1 MSHEGT
7 TPAQSPSKK
16 ELWDDPTQNN
26 EHVPS
31 ADPARGLTEEEAEKL
46 RQEGKFNDL
55 PDRSGRSTAQIIRDN
70 VFTRINFML
79 GTLFVLVMLTG
90 SWINGAF
97 GLLIIFNSIIGIIQ
111 ELRAK
116 RTLDNLAVI
125 GEARPRVRRDG
136 TVREVSP
143 EDVVLGDVIVIKPG
157 EQIVVDGEVT
167 ESSYLEIDESLL
179 TGESDP
185 IHKDPGSPIM
195 SGSFVSSGT
204 GSYRATRVGPDAYA
218 SKLTHEA
225 SRFSLVDSQLQSGIN
240 SILRAITWILVP
252 VGILTIVG
260 QIRAGGDD
268 WREIILSVTGA
279 LVPMIPEGLV
289 LITSTAFALGVI
301 RLGRLKVLVNEL
313 PAIEGL
319 ARVDTVAADKTGT
332 LTENTLTFAGIE
344 PIAGSE
350 PNDGSDFPDDAVA
363 RKILAQLGAADSSP
377 NSSMEA
383 IIEAVGTPERT
394 WEVIGQQPFTSAKK
408 WSGMSFAGVD
418 LEPDPESAPD
428 PESERNFVLG
438 APDVLLDLA
447 NGFEE
452 AKARAAEISSAGLR
466 ALLLAE
472 ASANVASA
480 EAPGDVT
487 PLAFVLLDQK
497 IRPDAGDT
505 LKFFESQGVEVKVIS
520 GDNAQAVGAVTRNI
534 GVDLGEP
541 VDARRIEAPSFEET
555 INTHQVF
562 GRVTPE
568 QKRAMVKAMQSRGHR
583 VAMTGDGVN
592 DVLALKDSDLGIGMG
607 SGTSATR
614 SVAKIV
620 LLDDKFSALPFVVAE
635 GRRVVGNIER
645 VARLFL
651 TKTTYS
657 ALLAILVL
665 LWGLQYPFQP
675 IHVTITGWF
684 TIGIPAFFL
693 SLPPNN
699 DKAEDGFVRRVMG
712 FGFPAGAIVG
722 AVTFATYL
730 ILGGNRGANQ
740 ELAVQVSTAT
750 LLAMIIASSW
760 VLAVVARPYNW
771 WKIVL
776 VMLPLIG
783 YYIIFTGALTQDFF
797 LLDSS
802 NPQTMTVGIV
812 AGIIGAALIE
822 VLWWVM
828 RLRSGQGVKFFESAE
843 ARKNRQVQAE
853 LRERARG

>member
-1 MSHEGT
+1 MTFE
-7 TPAQSPSKK
+7 
-16 ELWDDPTQNN
+16 DPTLNN
-26 EHVPS
+26 EDVPR
-31 ADPARGLTEEEAEKL
+31 ADPAFGLTEKQAAEL
-46 RQEGKFNDL
+46 HAAGRYNAL
-55 PDRSGRSTAQIIRDN
+55 PARSGRTTWEIIRDN

-79 GTLFVLVMLTG
+79 GVLFVLVMLTG

-97 GLLIIFNSIIGIIQ
+97 GLLIFFNSIIGIVQ

-116 RTLDNLAVI
+116 RTLDKLAVV
-125 GEARPRVRRDG
+125 GEARPRIRREG
-136 TVREVSP
+136 SSREVSP
-143 EDVVLGDVIVIKPG
+143 ESIVLGDIIEVRPG
-157 EQIVVDGEVT
+157 DQIVVDGEVT

-185 IHKDPGSPIM
+185 IHKAPGMPVM
-195 SGSFVSSGT
+195 SGSFVASGSGT
-204 GSYRATRVGPDAYA
+204 YRATRIGADAYA
-218 SKLTHEA
+218 AKLTSEA

-240 SILRAITWILVP
+240 SILKAITWILIP

-260 QIRAGGDD
+260 QVRAGSGD

-301 RLGRLKVLVNEL
+301 RLGRLRVLVNEL

-332 LTENTLTFAGIE
+332 LTENKLTFEGVELIPPAAAAAGTENSGTPVLAE
-344 PIAGSE
+344 PGETPLASAE
-350 PNDGSDFPDDAVA
+350 TPPAAAEKQV
-363 RKILAQLGAADSSP
+363 REILAQLGAADTSP

-383 IIEAVGTPERT
+383 IIEGVGTPAET
-394 WEVIGQQPFTSAKK
+394 WQVLGQQPFTSAKK
-408 WSGMSFAGVD
+408 WSGVSFAPG
-418 LEPDPESAPD
+418 
-428 PESERNFVLG
+428 RNYVLG

-447 NGFEE
+447 PE
-452 AKARAAEISSAGLR
+452 AEAAKQRVADISATGQR
-466 ALLLAE
+466 VLLLGQATQPVT
-472 ASANVASA
+472 AA
-480 EAPGDVT
+480 EAPGVVT
-487 PLAFVLLDQK
+487 PLAFILLGQK

-520 GDNAQAVGAVTRNI
+520 GDNAQAVGAVTRNL

-541 VDARRIEAPSFEET
+541 VDARQIPEADFDSV
-555 INTHQVF
+555 INENQVF

-568 QKRAMVKAMQSRGHR
+568 QKRGMVKAMQGAGHR

-592 DVLALKDSDLGIGMG
+592 DVLAMKDSDLGIGMG

-620 LLDDKFSALPFVVAE
+620 LLNDKFSSLPYVLAE

-665 LWGLQYPFQP
+665 IWGLQYPFQP

-684 TIGIPAFFL
+684 TIGIPAFVL

-699 DKAEDGFVRRVMG
+699 NKAQDGFVKRVMS
-712 FGFPAGAIVG
+712 FGFPVGIIVG
-722 AVTFATYL
+722 IVTFATYL
-730 ILGGNRGANQ
+730 ILGGNRGIDGP
-740 ELAVQVSTAT
+740 LATQVSTAT

-760 VLAVVARPYNW
+760 VLVVVTRPYNW
-771 WKIVL
+771 WKTLLIL
-776 VMLPLIG
+776 LPAIG
-783 YYIIFTGALTQDFF
+783 YGIIFSWDFTQEIF

-802 NPQTMTVGIV
+802 NAAAMGVGAV
-812 AGIIGAALIE
+812 AGIIGAACIE
-822 VLWWVM
+822 ALWWVVT
-828 RLRSGQGVKFFESAE
+828 LRSGQRPRIFESDAE
-843 ARKNRQVQAE
+843 RENRRLQAE
-853 LRERARG
+853 LRRKATHS